1 MSATYSYLTQ
11 FLSSSLPQNPLVTH
25 ETDFSRLRDSAFLD
39 RTLRY
44 RTARLLQTAAMRLQ
58 KHTARLGAFDA
69 WNKCLSHLL
78 LLATAHIE
86 WVIFDKTMAA
96 ARRCKDSGCRGALK
110 CMADI
115 FALSVRPPLPSVS
128 HIVSPEAPCVP
139 LFSQCVSSETSLAR
153 GERLLGIMV
162 DSYTLT
168 GLTAV
173 CRTLC

>member
-1 MSATYSYLTQ
+1 M
-11 FLSSSLPQNPLVTH
+11 PQNPLTTH

-44 RTARLLQTAAMRLQ
+44 RTARLLQTAALRLQ

-78 LLATAHIE
+78 ALATAHIE
-86 WVIFDKTMAA
+86 WVIFDRFMLA

-115 FALSVRPPLPSVS
+115 FALSVRSTSSPGL
-128 HIVSPEAPCVP
+128 HISGCQSA
-139 LFSQCVSSETSLAR
+139 L
-153 GERLLGIMV
+153 
-162 DSYTLT
+162 
-168 GLTAV
+168 
-173 CRTLC
+173 